1 VNPVSAFFVRNI
13 IVVFFF
19 YGLAFFVLGLALLF
33 AARRRSEFHFV
44 HAIRPLAAFGIL
56 HGLHEW
62 YEMYQKYATLTGGY
76 IPSFWDESLRL
87 AILVASFVGLLA
99 FGIGLLTPASS
110 AAWRGY
116 AAIGGMLALW
126 GGALLLIYA
135 RFALPPEEMV
145 AVADVLSRYSLGIP
159 GAALGAWAL
168 MTQQRT
174 FRAHNLPQFG
184 RDLVW
189 CAAALLLY
197 GVVGQIFVRPTL
209 LVSSQLLSSTN
220 FLQWFGIPVQLFRAA
235 MAAVLA
241 YYMTRA
247 LRAFEVESQRRLEQA
262 LLAERRI
269 GQEREQLN
277 VELQE
282 QKALL
287 AELLDRLV
295 ETQEVERQRIA
306 RELHDATGQS
316 LTAISLGLR
325 GVQRVLQD
333 RDAATAGQLRELE
346 SFSTGALGELRRIIA
361 DLRPHQLDDL
371 GLIPALRWY
380 TQSFQA
386 RRGIACEFQ
395 LVGEANRLPPET
407 ETVIFRI
414 VQEALTNVARHAQAQ
429 RATVCLENQPDAVVV
444 RVRDDGQGFDTAAL
458 GHRRPVRSGWGLLG
472 IQERARLLGGRC
484 AIESSP
490 GQGTQV
496 QVWIPLSGDTSDG
509 TDDNKHRNTD
519 YAEDADCAD

>member
-1 VNPVSAFFVRNI
+1 MNPVSAFFVRNI

-19 YGLAFFVLGLALLF
+19 YGLAFFVLGLALLP
-33 AARRRSEFHFV
+33 AARRQSEFRFAG
-44 HAIRPLAAFGIL
+44 AIRPLAAFGFL
-56 HGLHEW
+56 HALHEW
-62 YEMYQKYATLTGGY
+62 YEMYQKYAALTGGY
-76 IPSFWDESLRL
+76 SPTPGQESLRL
-87 AILVASFVGLLA
+87 SVLVASFVCLLV
-99 FGIGLLTPASS
+99 FGITLLNPGKGNG
-110 AAWRGY
+110 WQVY
-116 AAIGGMLALW
+116 PAIGGMLGLW
-126 GGALLLIYA
+126 AVSLAAVNI
-135 RFALPPEEMV
+135 RFAPPLEELL
-145 AVADVLSRYSLGIP
+145 AVGDVLARYSLGIP
-159 GAALGAWAL
+159 GAVLGAWAL

-174 FRAHNLPQFG
+174 FRSHNLPQFG

-189 CAAALLLY
+189 CTAALLLY

-295 ETQEVERQRIA
+295 ETQEVERRRIA

-325 GVQRVLQD
+325 GVQRVLGE
-333 RDAATAGQLRELE
+333 RDTATAGQLRELE

-429 RATVCLENQPDAVVV
+429 SATVCLENQPDAVVV
-444 RVRDDGQGFDTAAL
+444 TVRDDGQGFDTDAL
-458 GHRRPVRSGWGLLG
+458 GHRGQVRSGWGLLG

-484 AIESSP
+484 EIESTP
-490 GQGTQV
+490 GQGTTV
-496 QVWIPLSGDTSDG
+496 RVSIPLPDQTRG
-509 TDDNKHRNTD
+509 
-519 YAEDADCAD
+519 